1 MIVEVNHTSDELF
14 HLHVTY
20 HSVVLNEVRNSNI
33 QHPAGMHLEPTDR
46 HSVSMHPATLGAGLV
61 PSNPLPHD
69 VV

>member
-33 QHPAGMHLEPTDR
+33 QYPAGMHLANR
-46 HSVSMHPATLGAGLV
+46 SAFS
-61 PSNPLPHD
+61 
-69 VV
+69 